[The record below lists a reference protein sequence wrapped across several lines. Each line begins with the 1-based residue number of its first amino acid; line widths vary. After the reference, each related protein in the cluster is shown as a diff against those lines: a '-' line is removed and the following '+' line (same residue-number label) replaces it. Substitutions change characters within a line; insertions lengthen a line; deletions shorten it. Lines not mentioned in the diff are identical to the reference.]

1 MELKAVKNETKKEYL
16 TKKEHYQKI
25 KNKAGKIGIGTILMF
40 MASNTSY
47 ALPGDGIDIAGIAP
61 IYTTPVWVKI
71 VGLTQWILMY
81 AGIIS
86 FVITLIEVKVS
97 RKKGDA
103 KKKIKKDIIITV
115 VIFVVVVIFDIVCAL
130 LKNQMWW

>member
-16 TKKEHYQKI
+16 TRKEQYQKI
-25 KNKAGKIGIGTILMF
+25 KNKAGKIGIGTVLMF
-40 MASNTSY
+40 LLSGTSY
-47 ALPGDGIDIAGIAP
+47 ALPVDVTNITPLAGALP
-61 IYTTPVWVKI
+61 VDMPPVWFRVTH
-71 VGLTQWILMY
+71 LLLRL

-86 FVITLIEVKVS
+86 LIITLIEVIVS